1 MPTSRSPD
9 RPQWHVLALAAHLD
23 ITQAPRLREQL
34 IDSISEGHV
43 HLIADLG
50 GVEFIDSTG
59 FGVLVGG
66 LKRVR
71 GSKGQIRLANPN
83 QSVTRLLRITGLG
96 KVFATFPTVQEAVS
110 APLVDDES

>member
-1 MPTSRSPD
+1 VD
-9 RPQWHVLALAAHLD
+9 VALADRVDELLA
-23 ITQAPRLREQL
+23 QPRSLGDVQVRG
-34 IDSISEGHV
+34 EGHV